1 MEMAGTI
8 IAVSD
13 LNVKVLLNDAS
24 SIIVGD
30 ILQTNYRDIIQK
42 FEVAE
47 VNGNIAKTIPF
58 DSVIY
63 LKKGVPI
70 YNTKSKL
77 QIEYSRNIL
86 GRVFD
91 SYGNLIDN
99 SVIETPNLKDVYE
112 RKISFEEVDVD
123 SDILWTG
130 IKVIDFFAP
139 IQKGSKL
146 GLLGGAGVGKTVII
160 KELINNV
167 FKKFQSNSVFIGV
180 GERSREG
187 KELYDEM
194 KESDLLNKISIVF
207 GQMGDN
213 PVSRSKA
220 VYSGLTLAEYLRDR
234 KNQDVLLFIDNI
246 YRFVQAKSEISTELK
261 RFPVENGY
269 PTTMQS
275 DVSEVEERIN
285 SLENGSITS
294 FQAIYVPA
302 DDMNDEAV
310 QTITSHTDGQLV
322 LDRKV
327 SEKGIYPAI
336 NIFKTSSR
344 MIDIEIIGEKHYNLV
359 VEALKYL
366 TRYEELEEIIAV
378 LGIDEL
384 SQEDKNIFY
393 RSRKLRNYFTQ
404 PMFVAENYTNI
415 PGKFVDIKDV
425 LIDVE
430 NILTGAYDAYD
441 EDKFRYIG
449 AASETMPLS

>member
-24 SIIVGD
+24 SVIVGD

-160 KELINNV
+160 K
-167 FKKFQSNSVFIGV
+167 
-180 GERSREG
+180 
-187 KELYDEM
+187 
-194 KESDLLNKISIVF
+194 
-207 GQMGDN
+207 
-213 PVSRSKA
+213 
-220 VYSGLTLAEYLRDR
+220 
-234 KNQDVLLFIDNI
+234 
-246 YRFVQAKSEISTELK
+246 
-261 RFPVENGY
+261 
-269 PTTMQS
+269 
-275 DVSEVEERIN
+275 
-285 SLENGSITS
+285 
-294 FQAIYVPA
+294 
-302 DDMNDEAV
+302 
-310 QTITSHTDGQLV
+310 
-322 LDRKV
+322 
-327 SEKGIYPAI
+327 
-336 NIFKTSSR
+336 
-344 MIDIEIIGEKHYNLV
+344 
-359 VEALKYL
+359 
-366 TRYEELEEIIAV
+366 
-378 LGIDEL
+378 
-384 SQEDKNIFY
+384 
-393 RSRKLRNYFTQ
+393 
-404 PMFVAENYTNI
+404 
-415 PGKFVDIKDV
+415 
-425 LIDVE
+425 
-430 NILTGAYDAYD
+430 
-441 EDKFRYIG
+441 
-449 AASETMPLS
+449 

>member
-24 SIIVGD
+24 SVIVGD

-194 KESDLLNKISIVF
+194 KEANLLDKMSIVF

-213 PVSRSKA
+213 ATSRSKA
-220 VYSGLTLAEYLRDR
+220 VYSGLTLAEFLRDNA
-234 KNQDVLLFIDNI
+234 KQDVLLFIDNI
-246 YRFVQAKSEISTELK
+246 YRFVQAKSEISSELG
-261 RFPVENGY
+261 RSPIENGY
-269 PTTMQS
+269 PTTMAT
-275 DVSEVEERIN
+275 DISEVEERIN
-285 SLENGSITS
+285 STNDGSITS
-294 FQAIYVPA
+294 FQAIYIPA
-302 DDMNDEAV
+302 DDYTDEAV
-310 QTITSHTDGQLV
+310 QAVMGHLDGQIV
-322 LDRKV
+322 LDRSV
-327 SEKGIYPAI
+327 AEKGIYPAI
-336 NIFKTSSR
+336 NVFKTTSVLA
-344 MIDIEIIGEKHYNLV
+344 DAEYIGERHFGLIEK
-359 VEALKYL
+359 ALTFL
-366 TRYEELEEIIAV
+366 SRYEELEEIIVV
-378 LGIDEL
+378 LGIEEL
-384 SQEDKNIFY
+384 SEEDKLIFY
-393 RSRKLRNYFTQ
+393 RSRKLRNYFSQ
-404 PMFVAENYTNI
+404 PMFVAEQYTGMKGELVSI
-415 PGKFVDIKDV
+415 EDTLD
-425 LIDVE
+425 DVE
-430 NILTGAYDAYD
+430 GILNGEYDSVD
-441 EDKFRYIG
+441 ESNFLFIG
-449 AASETMPLS
+449 SLKNAQE